1 MTSVLSVLVSL
12 LILNFNHLLILIL
25 MMLLV
30 LVTSEGEPR
39 SRHFEERAVSVC
51 FAADVQVVCSSNTP
65 AMQLIMV

>member
-1 MTSVLSVLVSL
+1 
-12 LILNFNHLLILIL
+12 